1 MGLFRRSPDDT
12 VHSRA
17 YLQRANG
24 FERKAHLAFVSIN
37 QVMKLPIASREYF
50 GRPMADV
57 FGLQHGSDIVR
68 KILMQDGS
76 LAARV
81 ARDSLVVLDALL
93 DTMNTPW
100 EAALGIAM
108 DAAGLLPGPKLNP
121 ERLTDVPLRVQ
132 EDMLGLAHC
141 VVAIFFGIER
151 PGGVQL
157 GDRAYYEHFFE
168 SLERATQLLAHEITA
183 WSGAVIG
190 RLRHAG
196 YIPQTPWMSAKFE
209 TAPVM
214 EEAGWYPNPMNM
226 GQIVDGDATIQRYWD
241 GTDWTDRARLCDG
254 RTWRYDTT
262 SMFVA
267 PKN

>member
-1 MGLFRRSPDDT
+1 F
-12 VHSRA
+12 
-17 YLQRANG
+17 QRT
-24 FERKAHLAFVSIN
+24 EHLAFVSMN
-37 QVMKLPIASREYF
+37 QVMKLHIASGEYF

-57 FGLQHGSDIVR
+57 FGLQHASDIVR
-68 KILMQDGS
+68 KVIIQDGS

-81 ARDSLVVLDALL
+81 ARDSRVALDALL

-108 DAAGLLPGPKLNP
+108 DAAGLLPGPKLNS

-132 EDMLGLAHC
+132 EDLLGLAYC

-151 PGGVQL
+151 PGGVRL

-168 SLERATQLLAHEITA
+168 SSERSTQLLAHELTA

-196 YIPQTPWMSAKFE
+196 YVPQVSWMSAKFE

-214 EEAGWYPNPMNM
+214 EEAGWYPNPMNV
-226 GQIVDGDATIQRYWD
+226 GQVVDGDATIQRYWD
-241 GTDWTDRARLCDG
+241 ETDWTDQVRIR
-254 RTWRYDTT
+254 
-262 SMFVA
+262 
-267 PKN
+267 